1 MDMIALFGN
10 PNTGKTSLFNKLTRT
25 YAEVGNWSGVT
36 VEKKTGLL
44 RDKSAVLVDLPGAY
58 SLLPLSMDEG
68 VATRYLLEEPP
79 AALINIVDASQL
91 RRNLYLTVQ
100 LLEYGR
106 PLVLG
111 LNMIDVA
118 DATGLRVNTE
128 LLAEQLNVPIIPLVA
143 RTGNGSKQML
153 ASLREVRHSSNSF
166 RLDYGPAVESSIT
179 DICSLLTN
187 LSLPQPRWAALQC
200 LENNPVV
207 MEWITDEVQREKVA
221 KRVLRCGE
229 DLHSGGYSATPEQ
242 HIRSVRTAWIADL
255 CTEALDTSKLKPHS
269 LTNKLDALL
278 THRYLGIPIFL
289 LLMYAT
295 FKFTFDWAGDV
306 LSDGLDGFFSGTLS
320 SWISEVLV
328 QWNASSF
335 TQSLVVDGIVAG
347 VGGVLV
353 FLPQIVI
360 LFLII
365 SLIEDSGYMARVTIL
380 MDRLMQ
386 AVGLNGKSFIPFI
399 IGFGCNVP
407 AIMAART
414 IEQPRERLI
423 TTLLVPFM
431 SCSARLPVYALFA
444 GVFFHEH
451 AASIVMLMYVLGIV
465 MALVLAKVFSK
476 VSFLSGEPSLFI
488 VELPPYRM
496 PQALTL
502 FRSTWEKAKG
512 FVRKAGTII
521 LAGSVVIWLLSNIG
535 PQGFGAEMNDSL
547 LATIG
552 GWFAPLL
559 APLGFGTWQAG
570 ASLLT
575 GFMAKEVVVST
586 MNIIYHVPDM
596 QGLEMQVSHAFTP
609 LAAFSFMV
617 FILLYVPCLAT
628 VAVIRKETLS
638 WRWTGL
644 SVIYPLTVAYVIAVV
659 VYQSGR
665 LLGWG

>member
-44 RDKSAVLVDLPGAY
+44 RDKSAVLVDLPGTY
-58 SLLPLSMDEG
+58 SLLPLSLDEG

-91 RRNLYLTVQ
+91 QRNLYLTVQ

-111 LNMIDVA
+111 LNMTDVA
-118 DATGLRVNTE
+118 DATGLRVNKE
-128 LLAEQLNVPIIPLVA
+128 LLADQLNVPIIPMVA
-143 RTGNGSKQML
+143 RTGSGSKQML
-153 ASLREVRHSSNSF
+153 ASLREVRRSPNSF
-166 RLDYGPAVESSIT
+166 QLDYGPAVEAAIS
-179 DICSLLTN
+179 DICCLLTN
-187 LSLPQPRWAALQC
+187 TPVPSPRWAALQC

-207 MEWITDEVQREKVA
+207 MEWMTNEIQREQVTA
-221 KRVLRCGE
+221 RIYRCRE
-229 DLHSGGYSATPEQ
+229 DLLSEGSSATPAQ

-255 CTEALDTSKLKPHS
+255 CTKVLDTSKLKPNS
-269 LTNKLDALL
+269 LTDKLDALL

-289 LLMYAT
+289 LLMYTT
-295 FKFTFDWAGDV
+295 FKFTFDWAGTI
-306 LSDGLDGFFSGTLS
+306 LSDMLDGFLSGTLS

-328 QWNASSF
+328 HLNASAF
-335 TQSLVVDGIVAG
+335 TQSLIVDGIVAG

-353 FLPQIVI
+353 FLPQIAI

-444 GVFFHEH
+444 GVFFPTH
-451 AASIVMLMYVLGIV
+451 AASIIMLMYVLGITV
-465 MALVLAKVFSK
+465 SLVLAKVFSK
-476 VSFLSGEPSLFI
+476 VSILSGEPSLFI
-488 VELPPYRM
+488 VELPPYRV

-502 FRSTWEKAKG
+502 FRSTWEKVKG

-521 LAGSVVIWLLSNIG
+521 LAGSVGIWLLSNFG

-547 LATIG
+547 LATVG
-552 GWFAPLL
+552 GWFAPIL

-575 GFMAKEVVVST
+575 GFMAKEVIVST

-596 QGLEMQVSHAFTP
+596 QGLELQVSHAFTP
-609 LAAFSFMV
+609 LASFSFMV

-638 WRWTGL
+638 WRWTAF
-644 SVIYPLTVAYVIAVV
+644 SVIYPLTVAYIIAVV
-659 VYQSGR
+659 IYQCGR

>member
-36 VEKKTGLL
+36 VEKKTGIL

-58 SLLPLSMDEG
+58 SLLPLSLDEG

-79 AALINIVDASQL
+79 TALINIVDASQL
-91 RRNLYLTVQ
+91 QRNLYLTVQ

-111 LNMIDVA
+111 LNMTDVA
-118 DATGLRVNTE
+118 DATGLRVNKE
-128 LLAEQLNVPIIPLVA
+128 LLADQLNVPIIPMVA
-143 RTGNGSKQML
+143 RTGSGSKQML
-153 ASLREVRHSSNSF
+153 ASLREVRRTSNAF
-166 RLDYGPAVESSIT
+166 QLDYGPTVEAAIT
-179 DICSLLTN
+179 DICDLLPN
-187 LSLPQPRWAALQC
+187 APVPQLRWAALQC
-200 LENNPVV
+200 LEGNPVV
-207 MEWITDEVQREKVA
+207 MEWMTNEVQREQVTA
-221 KRVLRCGE
+221 RIHRCEEELLGE
-229 DLHSGGYSATPEQ
+229 GHAITPAQ
-242 HIRSVRTAWIADL
+242 RIRSVRTAWIADL
-255 CTEALDTSKLKPHS
+255 CTKALDTSKLRPHS
-269 LTNKLDALL
+269 LTDRLDALL

-295 FKFTFDWAGDV
+295 FKFTFDWAGTI
-306 LSDGLDGFFSGTLS
+306 LSDMLDGFFSGTLS
-320 SWISEVLV
+320 TWISELLV
-328 QWNASSF
+328 HLNASAF

-353 FLPQIVI
+353 FLPQIAI

-365 SLIEDSGYMARVTIL
+365 SVIEDSGYMARVTIL

-444 GVFFHEH
+444 GVFFPTH
-451 AASIVMLMYVLGIV
+451 AASIIMLMYVLGIIV
-465 MALVLAKVFSK
+465 SLILAKIFSK
-476 VSFLSGEPSLFI
+476 VSILSGEPSLFI
-488 VELPPYRM
+488 VELPPYRV

-502 FRSTWEKAKG
+502 FRSTWEKVKG

-521 LAGSVVIWLLSNIG
+521 LAGSVGIWLLSNFG

-547 LATIG
+547 LATVG

-596 QGLEMQVSHAFTP
+596 QGLELQVRQAFTP
-609 LAAFSFMV
+609 LASFSFMV

-638 WRWTGL
+638 WRWTAF
-644 SVIYPLTVAYVIAVV
+644 SVIYPLTVAYIIAVLI
-659 VYQSGR
+659 YQCGR
-665 LLGWG
+665 LLGLG

>member
-36 VEKKTGLL
+36 VEKKTGIL

-58 SLLPLSMDEG
+58 SLLPLSLDEG

-79 AALINIVDASQL
+79 TALINIVDASQL
-91 RRNLYLTVQ
+91 QRNLYLTVQ

-111 LNMIDVA
+111 LNMTDVA
-118 DATGLRVNTE
+118 DATGLRVNKE
-128 LLAEQLNVPIIPLVA
+128 LLADQLNVPIIPMVA
-143 RTGNGSKQML
+143 RTGSGSKQML
-153 ASLREVRHSSNSF
+153 ASLREVRRTSNAF
-166 RLDYGPAVESSIT
+166 QLDYGPTVEAAIT
-179 DICSLLTN
+179 DICDLLPN
-187 LSLPQPRWAALQC
+187 APVPQLRWAALQC
-200 LENNPVV
+200 LEGNPVV
-207 MEWITDEVQREKVA
+207 MEWMTNEVQREQVTA
-221 KRVLRCGE
+221 RIQRCEEELLGE
-229 DLHSGGYSATPEQ
+229 GHAITPAQ
-242 HIRSVRTAWIADL
+242 RIRSVRTAWIADL
-255 CTEALDTSKLKPHS
+255 CTKALDTSKLRPHS
-269 LTNKLDALL
+269 LTDRLDALL

-295 FKFTFDWAGDV
+295 FKFTFDWAGTI
-306 LSDGLDGFFSGTLS
+306 LSDMLDGFFSGTLS
-320 SWISEVLV
+320 TWISELLV
-328 QWNASSF
+328 HLNASAF

-353 FLPQIVI
+353 FLPQIAI

-365 SLIEDSGYMARVTIL
+365 SVIEDSGYMARVTIL

-444 GVFFHEH
+444 GVFFPTH
-451 AASIVMLMYVLGIV
+451 AASIIMLMYVLGIIV
-465 MALVLAKVFSK
+465 SLILAKIFSK
-476 VSFLSGEPSLFI
+476 VSILSGEPSLFI
-488 VELPPYRM
+488 VELPPYRV

-502 FRSTWEKAKG
+502 FRSTWEKVKG

-521 LAGSVVIWLLSNIG
+521 LAGSVGIWLLSNFG

-547 LATIG
+547 LATVG

-596 QGLEMQVSHAFTP
+596 QGLELQVRQAFTP
-609 LAAFSFMV
+609 LASFSFMV

-638 WRWTGL
+638 WRWTAF
-644 SVIYPLTVAYVIAVV
+644 SVIYPLTVAYIIAVLI
-659 VYQSGR
+659 YQCGR

>member
-58 SLLPLSMDEG
+58 SLLPLSLDEG

-91 RRNLYLTVQ
+91 QRNLYLTVQ

-111 LNMIDVA
+111 LNMTDVA
-118 DATGLRVNTE
+118 DATGLRVNKE
-128 LLAEQLNVPIIPLVA
+128 LLAEQLNVPIIPMVA
-143 RTGNGSKQML
+143 RTGSGSKQML
-153 ASLREVRHSSNSF
+153 ATLREVRRTSNNF
-166 RLDYGPAVESSIT
+166 QLDYGPAVEAAIA
-179 DICSLLTN
+179 DICSLLKDAPI
-187 LSLPQPRWAALQC
+187 PQLRWAALQC

-207 MEWITDEVQREKVA
+207 MEWMTSEVQREKITA
-221 KRVLRCGE
+221 RIQRCEEELLSE
-229 DLHSGGYSATPEQ
+229 DHAATSAQ
-242 HIRSVRTAWIADL
+242 HIRSVRAAWIADL
-255 CTEALDTSKLKPHS
+255 CTKSLDTSSLKPHS
-269 LTNKLDALL
+269 LTDKLDALL
-278 THRYLGIPIFL
+278 THRYLGLPIFL
-289 LLMYAT
+289 LLMYIT
-295 FKFTFDWAGDV
+295 FKFTFDWAGTV
-306 LSDGLDGFFSGTLS
+306 LSDMMDGFFSGTLS

-328 QWNASSF
+328 QWNTSAF
-335 TQSLVVDGIVAG
+335 TQSLIVDGIVAG

-353 FLPQIVI
+353 FLPQIAI
-360 LFLII
+360 LFLLI
-365 SLIEDSGYMARVTIL
+365 SIIEDSGYMARVTIL

-407 AIMAART
+407 AIMATRT

-444 GVFFHEH
+444 GVFFPTHG
-451 AASIVMLMYVLGIV
+451 ASVIMLMYVLGITV
-465 MALVLAKVFSK
+465 SLILAKIFSK
-476 VSFLSGEPSLFI
+476 VSILSGEPSLFI
-488 VELPPYRM
+488 VELPPYRV

-502 FRSTWEKAKG
+502 FRSTWEKVKG

-521 LAGSVVIWLLSNIG
+521 LAGSVGIWLLSNFG
-535 PQGFGAEMNDSL
+535 PHGFGAEMDDSL

-552 GWFAPLL
+552 GWFAPILG
-559 APLGFGTWQAG
+559 PLGFGTWQAG

-596 QGLEMQVSHAFTP
+596 QGLELQVSHAFTP
-609 LAAFSFMV
+609 LASFSFMV

-638 WRWTGL
+638 WRWTAF
-644 SVIYPLTVAYVIAVV
+644 SIIYPLTVAYIITVLI
-659 VYQSGR
+659 YQGGK

>member
-36 VEKKTGLL
+36 VEKKTGIL

-58 SLLPLSMDEG
+58 SLLPLSLDEG

-79 AALINIVDASQL
+79 TALINIVDASQL
-91 RRNLYLTVQ
+91 QRNLYLTVQ

-111 LNMIDVA
+111 LNMTDVA
-118 DATGLRVNTE
+118 DATGLRVNKE
-128 LLAEQLNVPIIPLVA
+128 LLADQLNVPIIPMVA
-143 RTGNGSKQML
+143 RTGSGSKQML
-153 ASLREVRHSSNSF
+153 ASLREVRRTSNAF
-166 RLDYGPAVESSIT
+166 QLDYGPVVEAAIT
-179 DICSLLTN
+179 DICNLLPN
-187 LSLPQPRWAALQC
+187 APVPQLRWAALQC

-207 MEWITDEVQREKVA
+207 MEWMTNEVQREQVTA
-221 KRVLRCGE
+221 RIHRCEEELLGE
-229 DLHSGGYSATPEQ
+229 GHAITPAQ
-242 HIRSVRTAWIADL
+242 RIRSVRTAWIADL
-255 CTEALDTSKLKPHS
+255 CTKALDTSKLRPHS
-269 LTNKLDALL
+269 LTDRLDSLL

-295 FKFTFDWAGDV
+295 FKFTFDWAGTI
-306 LSDGLDGFFSGTLS
+306 LSDMLDGFFSGTLS
-320 SWISEVLV
+320 TWISELLV
-328 QWNASSF
+328 HLNASAF

-353 FLPQIVI
+353 FLPQIAI

-365 SLIEDSGYMARVTIL
+365 SVIEDSGYMARVTIL

-444 GVFFHEH
+444 GVFFPTH
-451 AASIVMLMYVLGIV
+451 AASIIMLMYVLGIIV
-465 MALVLAKVFSK
+465 SLILAKIFSK
-476 VSFLSGEPSLFI
+476 VSILSGEPSLFI
-488 VELPPYRM
+488 VELPPYRV

-502 FRSTWEKAKG
+502 FRSTWEKVKG

-521 LAGSVVIWLLSNIG
+521 LAGSVGIWLLSNFG
-535 PQGFGAEMNDSL
+535 PQGFGADMDDSL
-547 LATIG
+547 LATVG

-596 QGLEMQVSHAFTP
+596 QGLELQVRQAFTP
-609 LAAFSFMV
+609 LASFSFMV

-638 WRWTGL
+638 WRWTAF
-644 SVIYPLTVAYVIAVV
+644 SVIYPLTVAYIIAVLI
-659 VYQSGR
+659 YQCGR

>member
-36 VEKKTGLL
+36 VEKKTGIL

-58 SLLPLSMDEG
+58 SLLPLSLDEG

-79 AALINIVDASQL
+79 TALINIVDASQL
-91 RRNLYLTVQ
+91 QRNLYLTVQ

-111 LNMIDVA
+111 LNMTDVA
-118 DATGLRVNTE
+118 DATGLRVNKE
-128 LLAEQLNVPIIPLVA
+128 LLADQLNVPIIPMVA
-143 RTGNGSKQML
+143 RTGSGSKQML
-153 ASLREVRHSSNSF
+153 ASLREVRRTSNAF
-166 RLDYGPAVESSIT
+166 QLDYGPTVEAAIT
-179 DICSLLTN
+179 DICDLLPN
-187 LSLPQPRWAALQC
+187 APVPQLRWAALQC
-200 LENNPVV
+200 LEGNPVV
-207 MEWITDEVQREKVA
+207 MEWMTNEVQREQVTA
-221 KRVLRCGE
+221 RIHRCEEELLGE
-229 DLHSGGYSATPEQ
+229 GHAITPAQ
-242 HIRSVRTAWIADL
+242 HIRSERTAWIADL
-255 CTEALDTSKLKPHS
+255 CTKALDTSKLRPHS
-269 LTNKLDALL
+269 LTDRLDALL

-295 FKFTFDWAGDV
+295 FKFTFDWAGTI
-306 LSDGLDGFFSGTLS
+306 LSDMLDGFFSGTLS
-320 SWISEVLV
+320 TWISELLV
-328 QWNASSF
+328 HLNASAF

-353 FLPQIVI
+353 FLPQIAI

-365 SLIEDSGYMARVTIL
+365 SVIEDSGYMARVTIL

-444 GVFFHEH
+444 GVFFPTH
-451 AASIVMLMYVLGIV
+451 AASIIMLMYVLGIIV
-465 MALVLAKVFSK
+465 SLILAKIFSK
-476 VSFLSGEPSLFI
+476 VSILSGEPSLFI
-488 VELPPYRM
+488 VELPPYRV

-502 FRSTWEKAKG
+502 FRSTWEKVKG

-521 LAGSVVIWLLSNIG
+521 LAGSVGIWLLSNFG

-547 LATIG
+547 LATVG

-596 QGLEMQVSHAFTP
+596 QGLELQVRQAFTP
-609 LAAFSFMV
+609 LASFSFMV

-638 WRWTGL
+638 WRWTAF
-644 SVIYPLTVAYVIAVV
+644 SVIYPLTVAYIIAVLI
-659 VYQSGR
+659 YQCGR

>member
-58 SLLPLSMDEG
+58 SLLPLSLDEG

-91 RRNLYLTVQ
+91 QRNLYLTVQ

-111 LNMIDVA
+111 LNMTDVA
-118 DATGLRVNTE
+118 DATGLRVNKE
-128 LLAEQLNVPIIPLVA
+128 LLAEQLNVPIIPMVA
-143 RTGNGSKQML
+143 RTGSGSKQML
-153 ASLREVRHSSNSF
+153 TTLREVRRTSNNF
-166 RLDYGPAVESSIT
+166 QLDYGPAVEAAIT
-179 DICSLLTN
+179 DISSLLTDAPI
-187 LSLPQPRWAALQC
+187 PQLRWAALQC

-207 MEWITDEVQREKVA
+207 MEWMTTEVQREKVTA
-221 KRVLRCGE
+221 RIQRCGE
-229 DLHSGGYSATPEQ
+229 DLLGEGYAATPAQ
-242 HIRSVRTAWIADL
+242 HIRSVRAAWIADL
-255 CTEALDTSKLKPHS
+255 CTKALDTSKFKPHS
-269 LTNKLDALL
+269 LTDKLDAVL
-278 THRYLGIPIFL
+278 THRYLGLPIFL

-295 FKFTFDWAGDV
+295 FKFTFDWAGTV
-306 LSDGLDGFFSGTLS
+306 LSDMLDGFFSETLS

-328 QWNASSF
+328 QLNASAF

-353 FLPQIVI
+353 FLPQIAI

-365 SLIEDSGYMARVTIL
+365 SVIEDSGYMARVTIL

-431 SCSARLPVYALFA
+431 SCSARLPVYALFT
-444 GVFFHEH
+444 GVFFPTH
-451 AASIVMLMYVLGIV
+451 AASVIMLMYVLGITV
-465 MALVLAKVFSK
+465 SLILAKIFSK
-476 VSFLSGEPSLFI
+476 VTILSGEPSLFI
-488 VELPPYRM
+488 VELPPYRI

-502 FRSTWEKAKG
+502 FRSTWEKVKG

-521 LAGSVVIWLLSNIG
+521 LAGSVGIWLLSNFG
-535 PQGFGAEMNDSL
+535 PQGFGAEMDDSL

-552 GWFAPLL
+552 GWFAPIL

-596 QGLEMQVSHAFTP
+596 QGLELQVSHAFTP
-609 LAAFSFMV
+609 LASFSFMV

-638 WRWTGL
+638 WRWTAF
-644 SVIYPLTVAYVIAVV
+644 SIIYPLTVAYIIAIFI
-659 VYQSGR
+659 YQSGR

>member
-36 VEKKTGLL
+36 VEKKTGIL

-58 SLLPLSMDEG
+58 SLLPLSLDEG

-91 RRNLYLTVQ
+91 QRNLYLTVQ

-111 LNMIDVA
+111 LNMTDVA
-118 DATGLRVNTE
+118 DATGLRVNKE
-128 LLAEQLNVPIIPLVA
+128 LLADQLNVPIIPMVA
-143 RTGNGSKQML
+143 RTGSGSKQML
-153 ASLREVRHSSNSF
+153 ASLREVRHTSNAF
-166 RLDYGPAVESSIT
+166 QLDYGPAVEAAIA
-179 DICSLLTN
+179 DICSLLPHT
-187 LSLPQPRWAALQC
+187 SVPQLRWAALQC

-207 MEWITDEVQREKVA
+207 MEWMTNETLREQVTARIQRCEEEL
-221 KRVLRCGE
+221 LRE
-229 DLHSGGYSATPEQ
+229 GYASTPAQ
-242 HIRSVRTAWIADL
+242 HIRFVRTAWIAEL
-255 CTEALDTSKLKPHS
+255 CTKAVDTSKLRPHS
-269 LTNKLDALL
+269 LTDKLDALL

-295 FKFTFDWAGDV
+295 FKFTFDWAGTI
-306 LSDGLDGFFSGTLS
+306 LSDMLDEFFSGTLS
-320 SWISEVLV
+320 NWITELLV
-328 QWNASSF
+328 HLNASAF

-353 FLPQIVI
+353 FLPQIAI

-365 SLIEDSGYMARVTIL
+365 SVIEDSGYMARVTIL

-444 GVFFHEH
+444 GVFFPSH
-451 AASIVMLMYVLGIV
+451 AASIIMLMYVLGITV
-465 MALVLAKVFSK
+465 SLILAKIFSK
-476 VSFLSGEPSLFI
+476 VSILSGEPSLFI
-488 VELPPYRM
+488 VELPPYRV

-502 FRSTWEKAKG
+502 FRSTWEKVKG

-521 LAGSVVIWLLSNIG
+521 LAGSVGIWLLSNFG
-535 PQGFGAEMNDSL
+535 PQGFGVEMDDSL

-575 GFMAKEVVVST
+575 GFMAKEVIVST

-596 QGLEMQVSHAFTP
+596 QGLEMQVSHAFTS
-609 LAAFSFMV
+609 LASFSFMV

-638 WRWTGL
+638 WRWTAF
-644 SVIYPLTVAYVIAVV
+644 SVIYPLIVAYIIAVLI
-659 VYQSGR
+659 YQCGR

>member
-36 VEKKTGLL
+36 VEKKTGIL

-58 SLLPLSMDEG
+58 SLLPLSLDEG

-79 AALINIVDASQL
+79 TALINIVDASQL
-91 RRNLYLTVQ
+91 QRNLYLTVQ

-111 LNMIDVA
+111 LNMTDVA
-118 DATGLRVNTE
+118 DATGLRVNKE
-128 LLAEQLNVPIIPLVA
+128 LLADQLNVPIIPMVA
-143 RTGNGSKQML
+143 RTGSGSKQML
-153 ASLREVRHSSNSF
+153 ASLREVRRTSNAF
-166 RLDYGPAVESSIT
+166 QLDYGPAVEAAIT
-179 DICSLLTN
+179 DICNLLPN
-187 LSLPQPRWAALQC
+187 APVPQLRWAALQC

-207 MEWITDEVQREKVA
+207 MEWMTNEVQREQVTA
-221 KRVLRCGE
+221 RIHRCEEELVGE
-229 DLHSGGYSATPEQ
+229 DHAITPAQ
-242 HIRSVRTAWIADL
+242 HIRSVRTTWIADL
-255 CTEALDTSKLKPHS
+255 CTKALDTSKLRPHS
-269 LTNKLDALL
+269 LTDRLDALL

-295 FKFTFDWAGDV
+295 FKFTFDWAGTI
-306 LSDGLDGFFSGTLS
+306 LSDMLDGFFSGTLS
-320 SWISEVLV
+320 SWISELLV
-328 QWNASSF
+328 HLNASAF

-353 FLPQIVI
+353 FLPQIAI

-365 SLIEDSGYMARVTIL
+365 SVIEDSGYMARVTIL

-444 GVFFHEH
+444 GVFFPTH
-451 AASIVMLMYVLGIV
+451 AASIIMLMYVLGIIV
-465 MALVLAKVFSK
+465 SLILAKIFSK
-476 VSFLSGEPSLFI
+476 VSILSGEPSLFI
-488 VELPPYRM
+488 VELPPYRV

-502 FRSTWEKAKG
+502 FRSTWEKVKG

-521 LAGSVVIWLLSNIG
+521 LAGSVGIWLLSNFG
-535 PQGFGAEMNDSL
+535 PQGFGADMDDSL
-547 LATIG
+547 LATVG

-596 QGLEMQVSHAFTP
+596 QGLELQVRQAFTP
-609 LAAFSFMV
+609 LASFSFMV

-638 WRWTGL
+638 WRWTAF
-644 SVIYPLTVAYVIAVV
+644 SVIYPLTVAYIIAVLI
-659 VYQSGR
+659 YQCGK

>member
-36 VEKKTGLL
+36 VEKKTGIL

-58 SLLPLSMDEG
+58 SLLPLSLDEG

-79 AALINIVDASQL
+79 TALINIVDASQL
-91 RRNLYLTVQ
+91 QRNLYLTVQ

-111 LNMIDVA
+111 LNMTDVA
-118 DATGLRVNTE
+118 DATGLRVNKE
-128 LLAEQLNVPIIPLVA
+128 LLADQLNVPIIPMVA
-143 RTGNGSKQML
+143 RTGSGSKQML
-153 ASLREVRHSSNSF
+153 ASLREVRRTSNAF
-166 RLDYGPAVESSIT
+166 QLDYGPTVEAAIT
-179 DICSLLTN
+179 DICDLLPN
-187 LSLPQPRWAALQC
+187 APVPQLRWAALQC
-200 LENNPVV
+200 LEGNPVV
-207 MEWITDEVQREKVA
+207 MEWMTNEVQREQVTA
-221 KRVLRCGE
+221 RIHRCEEELLGE
-229 DLHSGGYSATPEQ
+229 GHAITPAQ
-242 HIRSVRTAWIADL
+242 RIRSVRTAWIADL
-255 CTEALDTSKLKPHS
+255 CTKALDTSKLRPHS
-269 LTNKLDALL
+269 LTDRLDALL

-295 FKFTFDWAGDV
+295 FKFTFDWAGTI
-306 LSDGLDGFFSGTLS
+306 LSDMLDGFFSGTLS
-320 SWISEVLV
+320 TWISELLV
-328 QWNASSF
+328 HLNASAF

-353 FLPQIVI
+353 FLPQIAI

-365 SLIEDSGYMARVTIL
+365 SVIEDSGYMARVTIL

-444 GVFFHEH
+444 GVFFPTH
-451 AASIVMLMYVLGIV
+451 AASIIMLMYVLGIIV
-465 MALVLAKVFSK
+465 SLILAKIFSK
-476 VSFLSGEPSLFI
+476 VSILSGEPSLFI
-488 VELPPYRM
+488 VELPPYRV

-502 FRSTWEKAKG
+502 FRSTWEKVKG

-521 LAGSVVIWLLSNIG
+521 LAGSVGIWLLSNFG

-547 LATIG
+547 LATVG

-596 QGLEMQVSHAFTP
+596 QGLELQVRQAFTP
-609 LAAFSFMV
+609 LASFSFMV

-638 WRWTGL
+638 WRWTAF
-644 SVIYPLTVAYVIAVV
+644 SVIYPLTVAYIITVLI
-659 VYQSGR
+659 YQCGR

>member
-36 VEKKTGLL
+36 VEKKTGIL

-58 SLLPLSMDEG
+58 SLLPLSLDEG

-91 RRNLYLTVQ
+91 QRNLYLTIQ

-111 LNMIDVA
+111 LNMTDVA
-118 DATGLRVNTE
+118 DATGLRVNKE
-128 LLAEQLNVPIIPLVA
+128 LLADQLNVPIIPMVA
-143 RTGNGSKQML
+143 RTGSGSKQML
-153 ASLREVRHSSNSF
+153 ASLREVRHASNTF
-166 RLDYGPAVESSIT
+166 QLDYGPAVEAAIH
-179 DICSLLTN
+179 DICNLLPN
-187 LSLPQPRWAALQC
+187 ASVPQLRWAALQC

-207 MEWITDEVQREKVA
+207 MKWMTNEVQREQVTA
-221 KRVLRCGE
+221 RIHRCEEELLGE
-229 DLHSGGYSATPEQ
+229 GHAVTPAQ
-242 HIRSVRTAWIADL
+242 HIRSVRTTWIADL
-255 CTEALDTSKLKPHS
+255 CTKALDTSKLRPHS
-269 LTNKLDALL
+269 LTDRLDALL

-295 FKFTFDWAGDV
+295 FKFTFDWAGTI
-306 LSDGLDGFFSGTLS
+306 LSDMLDGFFSGTLS
-320 SWISEVLV
+320 SWISELLV
-328 QWNASSF
+328 HLNASAF

-353 FLPQIVI
+353 FLPQIAI

-365 SLIEDSGYMARVTIL
+365 SVIEDSGYMARVTIL

-444 GVFFHEH
+444 GVFFPTH
-451 AASIVMLMYVLGIV
+451 AASIIMLMYVLGIV
-465 MALVLAKVFSK
+465 VSLILAKIFSK
-476 VSFLSGEPSLFI
+476 VSILSGEPSLFI
-488 VELPPYRM
+488 VELPPYRV

-502 FRSTWEKAKG
+502 FRSTWEKVKG

-521 LAGSVVIWLLSNIG
+521 LAGSVGIWLLSNFG
-535 PQGFGAEMNDSL
+535 PQGFGAEMDDSL
-547 LATIG
+547 LATVG

-596 QGLEMQVSHAFTP
+596 QGLELQVRQAFTP
-609 LAAFSFMV
+609 LASFSFMV

-638 WRWTGL
+638 WRWTAF
-644 SVIYPLTVAYVIAVV
+644 SVIYPLTVAYIIAVLI
-659 VYQSGR
+659 YQCGR

>member
-36 VEKKTGLL
+36 VEKKTGIL

-58 SLLPLSMDEG
+58 SLLPLSLDEG

-91 RRNLYLTVQ
+91 QRNLYLTVQ

-111 LNMIDVA
+111 LNMTDVA
-118 DATGLRVNTE
+118 DATGLRVNKE
-128 LLAEQLNVPIIPLVA
+128 LLADQLNVPIIPMVA
-143 RTGNGSKQML
+143 RTGSGSKQML
-153 ASLREVRHSSNSF
+153 ASLREVRHTSNAF
-166 RLDYGPAVESSIT
+166 QLDYGPTVEAAIK
-179 DICSLLTN
+179 DICNLLPNT
-187 LSLPQPRWAALQC
+187 SVPQLRWAALQC

-207 MEWITDEVQREKVA
+207 MEWMTNETQREQVTA
-221 KRVLRCGE
+221 RIQRCEQELLRE
-229 DLHSGGYSATPEQ
+229 GYAIPPAQ

-255 CTEALDTSKLKPHS
+255 CTKAIDTSKLRPHS
-269 LTNKLDALL
+269 LTDKLDALL

-295 FKFTFDWAGDV
+295 FKFTFDWAGTI
-306 LSDGLDGFFSGTLS
+306 LSDMLDEFFSGTLS
-320 SWISEVLV
+320 SWISELLV
-328 QWNASSF
+328 HLNASAF

-353 FLPQIVI
+353 FLPQIAI

-365 SLIEDSGYMARVTIL
+365 SVIEDSGYMARVTIL

-444 GVFFHEH
+444 GVFFPSH
-451 AASIVMLMYVLGIV
+451 AASIIMLMYVLGITV
-465 MALVLAKVFSK
+465 SLILAKIFSK
-476 VSFLSGEPSLFI
+476 VSILSGEPSLFI
-488 VELPPYRM
+488 VELPPYRV

-502 FRSTWEKAKG
+502 FRSTWEKVKG

-521 LAGSVVIWLLSNIG
+521 LAGSVGIWLLSNFG
-535 PQGFGAEMNDSL
+535 PQGFGAEMDDSL

-596 QGLEMQVSHAFTP
+596 QGLELQVSHAFTP
-609 LAAFSFMV
+609 LASFSFMV

-638 WRWTGL
+638 WRWTAF
-644 SVIYPLTVAYVIAVV
+644 SVIYPLTVAYIIAVLI
-659 VYQSGR
+659 YQCGR

>member
-36 VEKKTGLL
+36 VEKKTGIL

-58 SLLPLSMDEG
+58 SLLPLSLDEG

-91 RRNLYLTVQ
+91 QRNLYLTVQ

-111 LNMIDVA
+111 LNMTDVA
-118 DATGLRVNTE
+118 DATGLRVNKE
-128 LLAEQLNVPIIPLVA
+128 LLADQLNVPIIPMVA
-143 RTGNGSKQML
+143 RTGSGSKQML
-153 ASLREVRHSSNSF
+153 ASLREVRHASNAF
-166 RLDYGPAVESSIT
+166 QLDYGTAVEAAIA
-179 DICSLLTN
+179 DICNLLPHT
-187 LSLPQPRWAALQC
+187 SVPQLRWAALQC
-200 LENNPVV
+200 LEDNPVV
-207 MEWITDEVQREKVA
+207 MEWLTNEKQREQVTA
-221 KRVLRCGE
+221 RIQRCEEELLSEGNA
-229 DLHSGGYSATPEQ
+229 GTPAQ
-242 HIRSVRTAWIADL
+242 HIRSVRTTWIADL
-255 CTEALDTSKLKPHS
+255 CAKAIDTSKLRTHS
-269 LTNKLDALL
+269 LTDKLDALL

-295 FKFTFDWAGDV
+295 FKFTFDWAGTV
-306 LSDGLDGFFSGTLS
+306 LSDMLDEFFSGTLS
-320 SWISEVLV
+320 GWISELLV
-328 QWNASSF
+328 HLNASAF

-353 FLPQIVI
+353 FLPQIAI

-365 SLIEDSGYMARVTIL
+365 SVIEDSGYMARVTIL

-444 GVFFHEH
+444 GVFFPSHG
-451 AASIVMLMYVLGIV
+451 ASIIMLMYVLGIIV
-465 MALVLAKVFSK
+465 SLILAKVFSK
-476 VSFLSGEPSLFI
+476 VSILSGEPSLFI
-488 VELPPYRM
+488 VELPPYRV

-502 FRSTWEKAKG
+502 FRSTWEKVKG

-521 LAGSVVIWLLSNIG
+521 LAGSVGIWLLSNFG
-535 PQGFGAEMNDSL
+535 AQGYGAEMNDSL
-547 LATIG
+547 LATVG
-552 GWFAPLL
+552 GWFAPVL

-575 GFMAKEVVVST
+575 GFMAKEVIVST

-596 QGLEMQVSHAFTP
+596 QGLELQVSHAFTP
-609 LAAFSFMV
+609 LASFSFMV

-638 WRWTGL
+638 WRWTAF
-644 SVIYPLTVAYVIAVV
+644 SVIYPLTVAYIITVLI
-659 VYQSGR
+659 YQCGR

>member
-36 VEKKTGLL
+36 VEKKTGIL

-58 SLLPLSMDEG
+58 SLLPLSLDEG
-68 VATRYLLEEPP
+68 VATRYLMEEPP
-79 AALINIVDASQL
+79 TALINIVDASQL
-91 RRNLYLTVQ
+91 QRNLYLTVQ

-111 LNMIDVA
+111 LNMTDVA
-118 DATGLRVNTE
+118 DATGLRVNKE
-128 LLAEQLNVPIIPLVA
+128 LLAEQLNVPIIPMVA
-143 RTGNGSKQML
+143 RTGSGSKQML
-153 ASLREVRHSSNSF
+153 ASLREVRHTSNTF
-166 RLDYGPAVESSIT
+166 QLDYGPAVEAAIH
-179 DICSLLTN
+179 DICNLLPDA
-187 LSLPQPRWAALQC
+187 SVPQLRWAALQC

-207 MEWITDEVQREKVA
+207 MEWMTDEVQREQVTA
-221 KRVLRCGE
+221 RIRRCEE
-229 DLHSGGYSATPEQ
+229 DLLSEGYAITPAQ

-255 CTEALDTSKLKPHS
+255 CTKTLDTSKLKPHS
-269 LTNKLDALL
+269 LTDRLDALL

-295 FKFTFDWAGDV
+295 FKFTFDWAGTI
-306 LSDGLDGFFSGTLS
+306 LSDMLDGFFSGILS
-320 SWISEVLV
+320 SWISELLV
-328 QWNASSF
+328 HLNASAF

-353 FLPQIVI
+353 FLPQIAI

-365 SLIEDSGYMARVTIL
+365 SVIEDSGYMARVTIL

-444 GVFFHEH
+444 GVFFPTH
-451 AASIVMLMYVLGIV
+451 AASIIMLMYVLGIIV
-465 MALVLAKVFSK
+465 SLILAKIFSK
-476 VSFLSGEPSLFI
+476 VSILSGEPSLFI
-488 VELPPYRM
+488 VELPPYRV

-502 FRSTWEKAKG
+502 FRSTWEKVKG

-521 LAGSVVIWLLSNIG
+521 LAGSVGIWLLSNFG
-535 PQGFGAEMNDSL
+535 PQGFGVEMDDSL
-547 LATIG
+547 LATVG

-596 QGLEMQVSHAFTP
+596 QGLELQVRHAFTP
-609 LAAFSFMV
+609 LASLSFMV

-638 WRWTGL
+638 WRWTAF
-644 SVIYPLTVAYVIAVV
+644 SVIYPLAVAYIIAVLI
-659 VYQSGR
+659 YQCGR